1 MRVVERR
8 LDVRLISA
16 AALAQYMTYREMS
29 VRELATRVGCSHST
43 IGHLRS
49 GKRSYIDK
57 DWAKKIEKV
66 LDAPRGSLFMA
77 ELSSVTRDVAPK
89 GRVA

>member
-29 VRELATRVGCSHST
+29 VRELAKRVGCSHST

-49 GKRSYIDK
+49 GKRTYINQT
-57 DWAKKIEKV
+57 WGKKIEKV
-66 LDAPRGSLFMA
+66 LDAPKGLLFTP
-77 ELSSVTRDVAPK
+77 EVSTVTRDVAPK
-89 GRVA
+89 GRAA